1 MSLPSLDHQTITAA
15 DGVRL
20 HVVTAG
26 PRDGKPVILLHGFPD
41 FWEGWV
47 NQIGP
52 LAAAGLRVI
61 VPDQRGYNKSDKPNG
76 VSAYRLDKLVGDVEA
91 LANALGVARFALVG
105 HDWGGVAAWAA
116 AARLRDRVERLV
128 VMNTA
133 HPDVFVSYL
142 RTSPSQMLKSSYVAF
157 FQLPFL
163 PERVLGANDHAA
175 LVRVLKRSSR
185 PGAFS
190 REDIEA
196 YRAAWS
202 KPGALTAMLDW
213 YRALPRGRRSGAAI
227 SAPTLIL
234 WGEKDEF
241 LEVGLARHSMS
252 FCSDARLQ
260 TFPEA
265 THWLQREEIEGV
277 NAALLAFLA

>member
-1 MSLPSLDHQTITAA
+1 VASSP
-15 DGVRL
+15 
-20 HVVTAG
+20 G
-26 PRDGKPVILLHGFPD
+26 PRLPGCD
-41 FWEGWV
+41 
-47 NQIGP
+47 
-52 LAAAGLRVI
+52 RV
-61 VPDQRGYNKSDKPNG
+61 
-76 VSAYRLDKLVGDVEA
+76 DKLVI
-91 LANALGVARFALVG
+91 LNAPHPQAFFAY
-105 HDWGGVAAWAA
+105 
-116 AARLRDRVERLV
+116 
-128 VMNTA
+128 MM
-133 HPDVFVSYL
+133 
-142 RTSPSQMLKSSYVAF
+142 TSPSQMLKSSYVAF

-163 PERVLGANDHAA
+163 PERVLSTNDHAA
-175 LVRVLKRSSR
+175 LVQVLKRSSR

-190 REDIEA
+190 RDDIEA

-202 KPGALTAMLDW
+202 RPGALTAMLNW
-213 YRALPRGRRSGAAI
+213 YRALPRRSRSGAAI

-241 LEVGLARHSMS
+241 LEVGLARQSMS